1 MSSELNSNPFTT
13 KNSWRNFVSFVI
25 GRDSEGCI
33 VGCAEGV
40 RVGAGDIV
48 GAGVG
53 WTVGDP
59 EGLIDFEG
67 DIVGGNVGF
76 VVGVAVVGTG
86 VGIILELSV
95 PAGATGP
102 TGTSVGAGSMIT
114 GTKELLNMVGTVV
127 VLVTFCVCART
138 TEGSP

>member
-1 MSSELNSNPFTT
+1 MSSALNSLPFPT

-33 VGCAEGV
+33 VGCVEGV

-59 EGLIDFEG
+59 EGFMDADG
-67 DIVGGNVGF
+67 DIVGENVGF
-76 VVGVAVVGTG
+76 VVGVDVVGTG
-86 VGIILELSV
+86 VGIELEAFV

-102 TGTSVGAGSMIT
+102 TGTSVGAGSTIT
-114 GTKELLNMVGTVV
+114 GTKELLNMVGAVV
-127 VLVTFCVCART
+127 VLVLFCICART
-138 TEGSP
+138 AEGRP